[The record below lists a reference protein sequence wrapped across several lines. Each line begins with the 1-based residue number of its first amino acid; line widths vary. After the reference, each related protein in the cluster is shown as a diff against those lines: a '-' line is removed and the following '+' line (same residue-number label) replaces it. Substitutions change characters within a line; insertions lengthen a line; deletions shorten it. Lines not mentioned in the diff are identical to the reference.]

1 MLKLMYKD
9 MNFRNEYE
17 LELEKCKQHVTQLRR
32 ENEELAK
39 TLYELNEKLRDS
51 EQLKGHFISN
61 VTNEIVNP
69 FTSVLALA
77 ANIQQLKE
85 GDIKQAHHMAGLIFE
100 EAFHLDFQ
108 LKNIFA
114 AALIEA
120 GKEETSNSIVD
131 LHDFTVQLGEYFKS
145 LLSKKKI
152 TLSFNF
158 PGEKNNGESLKFTTD
173 KAKLDLILK
182 NLISNSI
189 KYSPEDSV
197 VEVSFVIGNDEL
209 RVEVS
214 DHGKGIKPEDRKVI
228 FDRFKQ
234 LDEKINSVNT
244 GHGLG
249 LSIVQAYAEM
259 LGGSVNISDNVN
271 GGTVVQVAIQQGVDP
286 DDWDDLEGFI
296 IGTETSY

>member
-120 GKEETSNSIVD
+120 GKEETSNSTVD
-131 LHDFTVQLGEYFKS
+131 LHDFAVQLGEYFKS